1 MKSSFKF
8 RCAHWLATVPVA
20 VSMLLFVSH
29 TEAQVGQSKETSQH
43 TPLEVRPR
51 VPESAEIHLR
61 AGQLPEVTLT
71 SSLMYRILAAEIA
84 AQRGAFLSAGKTM
97 LDLAREVGDYRL
109 ARRALEFYLGGGN
122 LPGALESA
130 RTWLRITPDDTE
142 AATTEMALAAA
153 SGQTSGLATALR
165 KQIDAAKDKNAG
177 IAQAVHVLSRM
188 PDKRSALSILSTA
201 IAESTARNTLAAHL
215 ALADMATAA
224 GDRERALEEARRAL
238 GVAPRSEEAAMRVFE
253 YGLGVDPAAALRDA
267 AGFAAAHPQARRL
280 RLMMVSHMTDL
291 RQYDAAM
298 NELQSM
304 TKRAPE
310 DFDLLFIQ
318 AQVAYRAKNL
328 DQARGFLEQFITVQT
343 QRQRGSAAGA
353 TDAPSALAEAYQL
366 FAQIAD
372 EQGKLDEAVSLLAK
386 IEDPS
391 ARYSARIKQAMI
403 RARQNRVDEAI
414 ALIDSGSPQSDDE
427 RILGFSAGAQIL
439 RDADRLGDAIKRLNA
454 ADKALP
460 DTIEIKYELAMLYER
475 DNKMRDTERLLREV
489 IAIDPGHAHAH
500 NALGYS
506 LADRNQRL
514 PEALEL
520 ITRALSLAPKDPF
533 ILDSMGWVK
542 FRMGDN
548 QAALEYLEQAYAK
561 RPEADIAAHLAE
573 VLWRLGRRDEAQKYL
588 KEGAQRE
595 PKNPTLIDT
604 AKRLGVRL

>member
-1 MKSSFKF
+1 VKSSFKF

-84 AQRGAFLSAGKTM
+84 AQRGSFLSAGKTM

-130 RTWLRITPDDTE
+130 RTWLRISPDDTE

>member
-1 MKSSFKF
+1 MLPLAASMSF
-8 RCAHWLATVPVA
+8 
-20 VSMLLFVSH
+20 FVSPGW
-29 TEAQVGQSKETSQH
+29 AQVGQGKGTSQN
-43 TPLEVRPR
+43 TPLKVQPR
-51 VPESAEIHLR
+51 LPESEEIHLR
-61 AGQLPEVTLT
+61 SGQLPEVTLT
-71 SSLMYRILAAEIA
+71 SSLMFRILAAEIA
-84 AQRGAFLSAGKTM
+84 AQRGSFLSAGKTM
-97 LDLAREVGDYRL
+97 LELAREVGDYRL

-130 RTWLRITPDDTE
+130 RTWLRITPDDAE
-142 AATTEMALAAA
+142 AVSTEMALAAA

-165 KQIDAAKDKNAG
+165 KQIDAATDKNAG
-177 IAQAVHVLSRM
+177 VAQAAHVLSRM
-188 PDKRSALSILSTA
+188 PDKRNALGILSTA
-201 IAESTARNTLAAHL
+201 IGESTARNTFAAHL
-215 ALADMATAA
+215 ALADMASAA
-224 GDRERALEEARRAL
+224 ADRERALDEARKAL
-238 GVAPRSEEAAMRVFE
+238 ALAPRSEDAAMRVFE
-253 YGLGVDPAAALRDA
+253 YGLGVDPATALRDA
-267 AGFAAAHPQARRL
+267 ASFTAANPQARRL

-298 NELQSM
+298 NELLSM
-304 TKRAPE
+304 AKRAPE

-328 DQARGFLEQFITVQT
+328 DQARSFLEQYVTVQT

-353 TDAPSALAEAYQL
+353 TDAPAALAEAYQL

-372 EQGKLDEAVSLLAK
+372 EQGRLDEAVSLLAK

-403 RARQNRVDEAI
+403 RARQKRVDEAI
-414 ALIDSGSPQSDDE
+414 ALIDSGTPQSDDE
-427 RILGFSAGAQIL
+427 KILGFSAGAQIL
-439 RDADRLGDAIKRLNA
+439 RDADRLGDAIRRLNA

-475 DNKMRDTERLLREV
+475 DNKMREAERLLREV
-489 IAIDPGHAHAH
+489 IALDPGHAHAH

-520 ITRALSLAPKDPF
+520 ITKALSLAPKDPF

-548 QAALEYLEQAYAK
+548 QQALEYLEQAYAK

-588 KEGAQRE
+588 KEGAQRD

>member
-1 MKSSFKF
+1 MS
-8 RCAHWLATVPVA
+8 
-20 VSMLLFVSH
+20 LFAP
-29 TEAQVGQSKETSQH
+29 EGRAQIGQSKGTSQH
-43 TPLEVRPR
+43 TPLQVQPR
-51 VPESAEIHLR
+51 MPESEEIHLR
-61 AGQLPEVTLT
+61 PGQLPEVTLT
-71 SSLMYRILAAEIA
+71 SSLLFRILAAEIA
-84 AQRGAFLSAGKTM
+84 AQRGSFLSAGKTM
-97 LDLAREVGDYRL
+97 LELAREVGDYRL

-130 RTWLRITPDDTE
+130 RTWLRITPDDAE
-142 AATTEMALAAA
+142 AASTEMALAAA

-165 KQIDAAKDKNAG
+165 KQIDAARDKNAA
-177 IAQAVHVLSRM
+177 IAQATHVLSRM

-201 IAESTARNTLAAHL
+201 IGESTAHNTFAAHL

-224 GDRERALEEARRAL
+224 ADRERALEEARKAL
-238 GVAPRSEEAAMRVFE
+238 ALAPRSEEAAMRVFE

-291 RQYDAAM
+291 RQYVAAM

-304 TKRAPE
+304 AKRAPE
-310 DFDLLFIQ
+310 DFDLLFVQ

-343 QRQRGSAAGA
+343 QRERGSAAGA

-391 ARYSARIKQAMI
+391 QRYSARIKQAMI
-403 RARQNRVDEAI
+403 RARQKRVDEAI

-439 RDADRLGDAIKRLNA
+439 RDANRLGDAIKRLNA

-460 DTIEIKYELAMLYER
+460 DTVEIKYELAMLYER
-475 DNKMRDTERLLREV
+475 ENKMRDAERLLREV
-489 IAIDPGHAHAH
+489 IALDPGHAHAH

-542 FRMGDN
+542 FRMGDT
-548 QAALEYLEQAYAK
+548 QQALEYLEQAYAK
-561 RPEADIAAHLAE
+561 RPEPDIAAHLAE
-573 VLWRLGRRDEAQKYL
+573 VLWKLGRRDEAQKYL
-588 KEGAQRE
+588 KEGAQRD
-595 PKNPTLIDT
+595 PKNSTLIDT

>member
-84 AQRGAFLSAGKTM
+84 AQRGSFLSAGKTM

-386 IEDPS
+386 IEYPS

-588 KEGAQRE
+588 KEGVQRE

>member
-84 AQRGAFLSAGKTM
+84 AQRGSFLSAGKTM

-130 RTWLRITPDDTE
+130 RTWLRISPDDTE

>member
-51 VPESAEIHLR
+51 LPESAEIHLR

-71 SSLMYRILAAEIA
+71 SSLMNRILAAEIA
-84 AQRGAFLSAGKTM
+84 AQRGSFLSAGKTM

>member
-8 RCAHWLATVPVA
+8 RFAHWLATVPVV
-20 VSMLLFVSH
+20 VSMSLFASH
-29 TEAQVGQSKETSQH
+29 TWAQVGQSKETSQH
-43 TPLEVRPR
+43 TPLDVRPR

-71 SSLMYRILAAEIA
+71 SSLIYRILAAEIA
-84 AQRGAFLSAGKTM
+84 AQRGSFLSAGKTM

-130 RTWLRITPDDTE
+130 RIWLRITPDDTE
-142 AATTEMALAAA
+142 AVTTEMTLAAA

-188 PDKRSALSILSTA
+188 PDKRNALSILSTA
-201 IAESTARNTLAAHL
+201 IAESTASNTLAAHL
-215 ALADMATAA
+215 ALADMASAA
-224 GDRERALEEARRAL
+224 ADRERALQEARRAL
-238 GVAPRSEEAAMRVFE
+238 AVAPRSEDAAMRVFE

-304 TKRAPE
+304 AKRAPE

-318 AQVAYRAKNL
+318 AQVAYRSKSL
-328 DQARGFLEQFITVQT
+328 DQARGFLEQFIIVQT

-460 DTIEIKYELAMLYER
+460 DTVEIKYELAMLYER
-475 DNKMRDTERLLREV
+475 DNKMRDAERLLREV
-489 IAIDPGHAHAH
+489 IAIDPAHAHAH

-595 PKNPTLIDT
+595 PKNSTLIDT

>member
-1 MKSSFKF
+1 
-8 RCAHWLATVPVA
+8 
-20 VSMLLFVSH
+20 MLLFVSH

-84 AQRGAFLSAGKTM
+84 AQRGSFLSAGKTM

-130 RTWLRITPDDTE
+130 RTWLRISPDDTE

>member
-84 AQRGAFLSAGKTM
+84 AQRGSFLSAGKTM

-130 RTWLRITPDDTE
+130 RIWLRISPDDTE

-177 IAQAVHVLSRM
+177 ITQAVHVLSRM

>member
-8 RCAHWLATVPVA
+8 RFAHWLATVPAA

-29 TEAQVGQSKETSQH
+29 AEAQVGQSKETSQH

-61 AGQLPEVTLT
+61 SGQLPEVTLT

-84 AQRGAFLSAGKTM
+84 AQRGSFLSAGKTM

-130 RTWLRITPDDTE
+130 RTWLRITPDDAE

-188 PDKRSALSILSTA
+188 PDKRNALSILSTA

-318 AQVAYRAKNL
+318 AQVAYRAKTL

-414 ALIDSGSPQSDDE
+414 ALIDSGSPQTDDE

-489 IAIDPGHAHAH
+489 IAMDPGHAHAH

-520 ITRALSLAPKDPF
+520 ITRALSLAPRDPF

>member
-84 AQRGAFLSAGKTM
+84 AQRGSFLSAGKTM

-215 ALADMATAA
+215 ALADMASAA

>member
-1 MKSSFKF
+1 VKSSFKF
-8 RCAHWLATVPVA
+8 RITLWLATLPVA
-20 VSMLLFVSH
+20 VSISLLVSPVW
-29 TEAQVGQSKETSQH
+29 AQAGQTKGTSQS
-43 TPLEVRPR
+43 TPLQVQPR
-51 VPESAEIHLR
+51 VAESEEIHLR
-61 AGQLPEVTLT
+61 FGQLPEVTLT
-71 SSLMYRILAAEIA
+71 SSLLFRILAAEIA
-84 AQRGAFLSAGKTM
+84 AQRGSFLSAGKTM
-97 LDLAREVGDYRL
+97 LELAREVGDYRL

-122 LPGALESA
+122 LPGALDSA
-130 RTWLRITPDDTE
+130 RVWLRITPDDPE
-142 AATTEMALAAA
+142 AASTEMTLAAA

-165 KQIDAAKDKNAG
+165 KQIDATADKNVG
-177 IAQAVHVLSRM
+177 IAQAAHILSRM
-188 PDKRSALSILSTA
+188 PDKRNALSILSTA

-215 ALADMATAA
+215 ALADMASAA
-224 GDRERALEEARRAL
+224 ADRERALEEARKAL
-238 GVAPRSEEAAMRVFE
+238 AVAPRSEEAAMRVFE
-253 YGLGVDPAAALRDA
+253 YGLGVDPAVALRDA
-267 AGFAAAHPQARRL
+267 AAFAAAQPQARRL

-291 RQYDAAM
+291 RQYDTAM

-304 TKRAPE
+304 AKRSPE
-310 DFDLLFIQ
+310 DFDLLFVQ
-318 AQVAYRAKNL
+318 AQVAYRAKKL
-328 DQARGFLEQFITVQT
+328 EQARGFLEQFVTVQT
-343 QRQRGSAAGA
+343 QRQRGSAPGA

-366 FAQIAD
+366 YAQIAD

-414 ALIDSGSPQSDDE
+414 ALIDSGSPQTDDE

-454 ADKALP
+454 ANKEMP

-475 DNKMRDTERLLREV
+475 ENKMRDTEKLLREV
-489 IAIDPGHAHAH
+489 IALEPGHAHAH

-548 QAALEYLEQAYAK
+548 QQALEYLEQAYAK

-588 KEGAQRE
+588 KEGAQRD

>member
-51 VPESAEIHLR
+51 LPESAEIHLR

-84 AQRGAFLSAGKTM
+84 AQRGSFLSAGKTM